1 MSRFRNTL
9 VAGLALAGAL
19 GIAATDVAE
28 AKSISRL
35 PAACSN
41 GTAAHMVYLSSGSKV
56 TLGFGSDSVASLGTW
71 HIVISDN
78 GTAILDRTL
87 VATVPAWSLATQ
99 RTLAKGTHFIELAA
113 QNQTNGEVCTYALTN
128 KV

>member
-1 MSRFRNTL
+1 MSRFRTTI
-9 VAGLALAGAL
+9 VAGLAFAGAF
-19 GIAATDVAE
+19 GIAAADVAE
-28 AKSISRL
+28 AKSISRI
-35 PAACSN
+35 PASCSN

-87 VATVPAWSLATQ
+87 VASVPAWSLATQ

-113 QNQTNGEVCTYALTN
+113 ENLTTGELCTYALTN